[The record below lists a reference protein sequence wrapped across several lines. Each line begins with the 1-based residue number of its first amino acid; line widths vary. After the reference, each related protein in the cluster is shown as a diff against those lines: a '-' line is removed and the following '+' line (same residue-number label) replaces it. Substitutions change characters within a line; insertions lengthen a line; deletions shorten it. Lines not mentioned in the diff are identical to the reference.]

1 LKLPTA
7 KGIETSSCHWRQ
19 AARAQAL
26 TEIEGKEKSK
36 EELSEFRFIC
46 LRKQDSLFC
55 ANYERRRQTGKGR
68 NPARL
73 PVGTTGDAIM
83 KDHSYP

>member
-7 KGIETSSCHWRQ
+7 KGIEANPCHWRQ

-26 TEIEGKEKSK
+26 TEIEGKKKSD

-46 LRKQDSLFC
+46 LGKSDSLFC
-55 ANYERRRQTGKGR
+55 ANYERRQQTGKSR
-68 NPARL
+68 NDARL
-73 PVGTTGDAIM
+73 PDRTTGDAVM
-83 KDHSYP
+83 KDHSSP